1 MALLPFEDAV
11 DETKQQRRLAQIEPA
26 SHYPPQFAPQ
36 EQETV
41 TQSCAI
47 QGLQALGWQR
57 SLTVFFDG

>member
-1 MALLPFEDAV
+1 LLPFEDVV
-11 DETKQQRRLAQIEPA
+11 DETKQQRRLAQIEPV
-26 SHYPPQFAPQ
+26 SHYPRQFALQ